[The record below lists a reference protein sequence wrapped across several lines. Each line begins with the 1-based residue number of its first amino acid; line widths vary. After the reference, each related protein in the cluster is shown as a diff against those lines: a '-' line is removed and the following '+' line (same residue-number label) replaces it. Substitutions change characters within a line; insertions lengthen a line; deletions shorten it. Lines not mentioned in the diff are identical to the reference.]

1 MLEID
6 SIIEEHDC
14 TKAGGV
20 KNRPTAQML
29 GTPKSLRLENHTKS
43 QRNAQNSL
51 KVLCVIEKKQI

>member
-1 MLEID
+1 MFPAAF
-6 SIIEEHDC
+6 

-20 KNRPTAQML
+20 KNRPTAQTL

-43 QRNAQNSL
+43 QRNAQDSL